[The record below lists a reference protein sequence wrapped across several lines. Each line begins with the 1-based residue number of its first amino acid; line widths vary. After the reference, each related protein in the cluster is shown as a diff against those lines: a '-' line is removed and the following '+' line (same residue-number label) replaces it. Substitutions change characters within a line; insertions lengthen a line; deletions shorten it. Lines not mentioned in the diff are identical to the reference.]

1 MRGWYLVS
9 AAAALTLAGSALA
22 QDFVEK
28 RLPGETLVSEL
39 IGSPV
44 HDRGDRELGEIT
56 DLILDP
62 GRALTGVVIAVGDKE
77 VAVPYRLL
85 LAQVK
90 DGAVRY
96 VLSLNAEALAAA
108 PAYVS
113 EDESGRLLVPAPC
126 GGQCPGDPMANPM
139 PAN

>member
-1 MRGWYLVS
+1 MRRLGLML
-9 AAAALTLAGSALA
+9 AAAALSCGTAAA
-22 QDFVEK
+22 QDVIEK
-28 RLPGETLVSEL
+28 RLPGETLVSDL
-39 IGSPV
+39 LGSPV
-44 HDRGDRELGEIT
+44 LDRRNQPLGEIT

-62 GRALTGVVIAVGDKE
+62 GRALSGVVIKVGDRD

-96 VLSLNAEALAAA
+96 VLSMDAEALATA
-108 PAYVS
+108 PAYVR
-113 EDESGRLLVPAPC
+113 EDDSGRLLVPAPC